1 MLAHLF
7 RLDYKQYSNEALQR
21 SLRKLG
27 CNTFWV
33 FWDYLLYEETDL
45 KHSILVVDDEVMT
58 RDLIRMMLERV
69 GFSVRE
75 AEDGVDALRKLEDDG
90 SPDVF
95 ILDVMMPNMDGYT
108 LCRELR
114 KRLDTAHLP
123 VIMLSAK
130 TQDTAVQEGYA
141 AGATKYLTKP
151 ISRID
156 LIDNLKEVL
165 GIS

>member
-1 MLAHLF
+1 M
-7 RLDYKQYSNEALQR
+7 E
-21 SLRKLG
+21 
-27 CNTFWV
+27 
-33 FWDYLLYEETDL
+33 
-45 KHSILVVDDEVMT
+45 HSILVVDDEVMT

-75 AEDGVDALRKLEDDG
+75 AEDGVDALRKLDDDG
-90 SPDVF
+90 TPDVF

-108 LCRELR
+108 FCRELR
-114 KRLDTAHLP
+114 KRMDTAHLP

-130 TQDTAVQEGYA
+130 TQESAVQEGLA

-151 ISRID
+151 IAQAD
-156 LIDNLKEVL
+156 LISNLKEVL

>member
-1 MLAHLF
+1 
-7 RLDYKQYSNEALQR
+7 
-21 SLRKLG
+21 
-27 CNTFWV
+27 
-33 FWDYLLYEETDL
+33 
-45 KHSILVVDDEVMT
+45 LVVDDEVMT

-156 LIDNLKEVL
+156 LINNLKEVL
-165 GIS
+165 GIH